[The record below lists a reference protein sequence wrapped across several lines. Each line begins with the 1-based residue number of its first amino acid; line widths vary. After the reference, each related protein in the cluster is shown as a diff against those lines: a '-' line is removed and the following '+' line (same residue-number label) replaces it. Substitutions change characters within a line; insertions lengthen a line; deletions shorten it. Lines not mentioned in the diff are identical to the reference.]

1 MVSSLTTIRVG
12 LVRDRVQ
19 TLADR
24 LGLSFSVGRTE
35 FDNWVVRAWA
45 DDCQLAFQIGEKGGV
60 KFASVQTPL
69 SSVRIYKTTKA
80 DMCRVYDFFYNV
92 ERDRRLLGQ
101 KEKS

>member
-1 MVSSLTTIRVG
+1 MVLSLTTIRVG

-19 TLADR
+19 ALADR

-45 DDCQLAFQIGEKGGV
+45 ADCQLAFQIGEKGGV

-69 SSVRIYKTTKA
+69 SPVRIYKTTKA

-92 ERDRRLLGQ
+92 ERDRRILGH

>member
-35 FDNWVVRAWA
+35 FDNWVVRVWA

-69 SSVRIYKTTKA
+69 SPVRIYKTTKA